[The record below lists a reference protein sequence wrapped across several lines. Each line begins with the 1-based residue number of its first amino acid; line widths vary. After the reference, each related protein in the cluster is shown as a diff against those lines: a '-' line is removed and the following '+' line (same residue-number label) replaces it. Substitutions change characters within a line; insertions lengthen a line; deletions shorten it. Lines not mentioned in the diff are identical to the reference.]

1 MTTSVALPHGAH
13 GAASQSTMIEGNRV
27 AAEVYAAILVAQQV
41 PRDLVAVQE
50 EMEQLCRLP
59 AMARKAIYK
68 VPKGGKQITGPTI
81 HLMKELARIWGNTQ
95 WGMAELSRTPGKSE
109 LLAYAWDAQK
119 NSRSS
124 RIVVVEH
131 KRDKSDTG
139 PEDLTD
145 MGSIMTN
152 NTSIASRHLRETIA
166 TILPLWFVDRAV
178 ELCHQTLTG
187 GGTVPMP
194 QKIRNAVG
202 KWEELGVR
210 KERLVARLG
219 GRPTNEWDALDLA
232 ELLEAYSQIRDG
244 ASTIDEEFPATV
256 AAVGPVQISS
266 VEPPAGENEV
276 VDSADLAPIPD
287 DATERVQMMYDLFLA
302 AGIGTEGKQREKR
315 LRILTR
321 ALDLPEPLKAVT
333 DLTSDQVGYM
343 VSLMRQHRLVGDL
356 MVTLEEL
363 AQEPPSAPEDAAGD

>member
-1 MTTSVALPHGAH
+1 
-13 GAASQSTMIEGNRV
+13 
-27 AAEVYAAILVAQQV
+27 
-41 PRDLVAVQE
+41 
-50 EMEQLCRLP
+50 
-59 AMARKAIYK
+59 
-68 VPKGGKQITGPTI
+68 
-81 HLMKELARIWGNTQ
+81 
-95 WGMAELSRTPGKSE
+95 
-109 LLAYAWDAQK
+109 
-119 NSRSS
+119 
-124 RIVVVEH
+124 VVVEH
-131 KRDKSDTG
+131 KRDKSETG

-145 MGSIMTN
+145 RGSIMTN

-287 DATERVQMMYDLFLA
+287 DPTERVQMMYDLFLA

-333 DLTSDQVGYM
+333 DLTTDQVGYM

-363 AQEPPSAPEDAAGD
+363 AQEPPSAPEGAAGD